1 MNLRAEPIR
10 VAHVPFRRSLL
21 FAFAALALTA
31 CGSVVTT
38 MPLPTPADAIGIFEQ
53 WALRGVAVHER
64 TSGDPGCPDPSLD
77 DNALHVVVSM
87 GAGGE
92 RRDVYLFRFRNRV
105 RWADGT
111 PAVDAC
117 KGQYEARS
125 ARVGG
130 PVERVDVSPYR
141 AFGDGWSPE
150 LRAAIE
156 SGLVVAAGDGGI
168 PRGNDADLTPQPT
181 VSGAP

>member
-1 MNLRAEPIR
+1 MPPRFARR
-10 VAHVPFRRSLL
+10 VARRSIALVAL
-21 FAFAALALTA
+21 AALTIAA

-64 TSGDPGCPDPSLD
+64 TSGDPGCADPSLD
-77 DNALHVVVSM
+77 DNAVHVVVSM

-105 RWADGT
+105 RWADGA

-117 KGQYEARS
+117 RGQYEARS

-130 PVERVDVSPYR
+130 PVERVEVSPYR

-150 LRAAIE
+150 LRAALE

>member
-1 MNLRAEPIR
+1 MSPRCA
-10 VAHVPFRRSLL
+10 RRSNALV
-21 FAFAALALTA
+21 AVAALTIAA

-64 TSGDPGCPDPSLD
+64 TSGDPGCSDPSLD
-77 DNALHVVVSM
+77 DNAIHVVVSM
-87 GAGGE
+87 DAGGQ

-105 RWADGT
+105 RWTDGA

-117 KGQYEARS
+117 QGEFEARS

-130 PVERVDVSPYR
+130 PVDRVDVSPYR

-150 LRAAIE
+150 LRAALE
-156 SGLVVAAGDGGI
+156 SGLLVAAGDGGI
-168 PRGNDADLTPQPT
+168 PRGNDANLTPQPT
-181 VSGAP
+181 TSGAP

>member
-1 MNLRAEPIR
+1 MPPC
-10 VAHVPFRRSLL
+10 VARRSIALV
-21 FAFAALALTA
+21 AGAALTLAG

-53 WALRGVAVHER
+53 WALHGVAVHER
-64 TSGDPGCPDPSLD
+64 TSGDPGCVDPSLD
-77 DNALHVVVSM
+77 DNAVHVVVSM

-92 RRDVYLFRFRNRV
+92 RRDVYLFHFRNRV
-105 RWADGT
+105 RWADGAS
-111 PAVDAC
+111 AVDAC
-117 KGQYEARS
+117 QGQFETQS
-125 ARVGG
+125 ARAGG

-141 AFGDGWSPE
+141 AFGDSWSPE
-150 LRAAIE
+150 LRAALE

-181 VSGAP
+181 ASGAP

>member
-1 MNLRAEPIR
+1 MPPRFARR
-10 VAHVPFRRSLL
+10 VARRSI
-21 FAFAALALTA
+21 ALGAVSALTVAA

-53 WALRGVAVHER
+53 WALRGVAVHDR
-64 TSGDPGCPDPSLD
+64 TSGDTGCSDPSLD
-77 DNALHVVVSM
+77 DNAVHVVVSM

-105 RWADGT
+105 RWADGA

-117 KGQYEARS
+117 QGQYEARS

-130 PVERVDVSPYR
+130 SVDRVDVSPYR
-141 AFGDGWSPE
+141 AFGDSWSPE
-150 LRAAIE
+150 LRAALE

-181 VSGAP
+181 VPGAP